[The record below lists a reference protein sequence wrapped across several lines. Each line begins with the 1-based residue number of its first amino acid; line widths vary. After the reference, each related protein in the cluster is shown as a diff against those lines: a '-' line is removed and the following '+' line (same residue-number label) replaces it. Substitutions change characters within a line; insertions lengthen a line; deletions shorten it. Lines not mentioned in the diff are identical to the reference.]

1 MNPTA
6 YFYLSYI
13 LAWNFGNHKQQEDLC
28 VCVCVRERERGH
40 CSLEGKS
47 LQSKCAALTLEN
59 RHKAKSWRSSCSQQT
74 YRLLLAEIESIEVK
88 LSSVHM
94 QAQLLRMDSLW
105 KMLEVKPPPT
115 HFSWDIS
122 YQYYTNGTNH
132 SLCPW
137 VLINHVHFLYFPF
150 YITTNS
156 VNPCT

>member
-28 VCVCVRERERGH
+28 VCVCVRERERERGH

-115 HFSWDIS
+115 HFS
-122 YQYYTNGTNH
+122 
-132 SLCPW
+132 
-137 VLINHVHFLYFPF
+137 
-150 YITTNS
+150 
-156 VNPCT
+156 